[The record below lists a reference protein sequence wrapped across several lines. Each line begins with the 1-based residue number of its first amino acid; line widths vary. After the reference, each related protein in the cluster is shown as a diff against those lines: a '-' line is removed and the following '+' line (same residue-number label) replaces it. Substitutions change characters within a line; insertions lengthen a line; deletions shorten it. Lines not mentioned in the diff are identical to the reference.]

1 MLFSVFLACLCALGI
16 LVLMG
21 HVGMAANLFA
31 IHDTPDSQP
40 QKVLETEP
48 DGVEE
53 FIEGEDGTLIRALHK
68 GSGSTVVLIHGAG
81 LSVVTMN
88 LMWRLLAGAGF
99 RVIAYDHR
107 GHGKSTIGSDGMGVK
122 PMVDDL
128 KAVLS
133 YFNVWNGILVG
144 HSTGAFLA
152 IRYLLRFP
160 DESARRVRGAVSI
173 AGFAGNILEGAP
185 HNRFARG
192 LIQTGVLQSLL
203 RTKFFGWGLAASAFG
218 HAASPSRIRVFLKL
232 MLARPMQRLI
242 PLFQDQ
248 IRLNDYARL
257 NEIQVPWI
265 VAASQNDK
273 RMAPIHA
280 EKLQAGIPGAEIE
293 WIEEAGN
300 MMVWECPGRI
310 VEMVKRLDRQG

>member
-1 MLFSVFLACLCALGI
+1 MLLSILLACLCALGI
-16 LVLMG
+16 LLLVG
-21 HVGMAANLFA
+21 HLGMAANLFS
-31 IHDTPDSQP
+31 IHETPDSQP

-53 FIEGEDGTLIRALHK
+53 FIEREDGTRIRALHK
-68 GSGSTVVLIHGAG
+68 GSGPTVVLIHGAG

-88 LMWRLLAGAGF
+88 LMWRLLAGSGY

-107 GHGKSTIGSDGMGVK
+107 GHGKSTIGSDGMGLE
-122 PMVDDL
+122 PMVEDL
-128 KAVLS
+128 KAVLAF
-133 YFNVWNGILVG
+133 FNVWNGILVG
-144 HSTGAFLA
+144 HSIGAFLA

-160 DESARRVRGAVSI
+160 DESAQRVRGAISV

-185 HNRFARG
+185 HNRFAKG
-192 LIQTGVLQSLL
+192 LIQTGILQRLL

-218 HAASPSRIRVFLKL
+218 YEASPSRIRAFLKL
-232 MLARPMQRLI
+232 TLARPLQRLI
-242 PLFQDQ
+242 PLIQDQ
-248 IRLNDYARL
+248 IRHDDYARL
-257 NEIQVPWI
+257 NEIRIPWI

-280 EKLQAGIPGAEIE
+280 EKLQAGIPEAEIE

-300 MMVWECPGRI
+300 MMVWECPGKI
-310 VEMVKRLDRQG
+310 VEMVKRMDRRK